1 MKFEVNEK
9 YKCHSA
15 CDHNCVWIFEVIKRT
30 AKQIV
35 ISDGE
40 KEFRC
45 KIHNEEYNKDE
56 FVFPLGNYSMCPI
69 LRAKNIA

>member
-9 YKCHSA
+9 YECRSA
-15 CDHNCVWIFEVIKRT
+15 CDHNCIWIFKVIKRT

-40 KEFRC
+40 TEFRC
-45 KIHNEEYNKDE
+45 KIYNEERNNSE
-56 FVFPLGNYSMCPI
+56 FVFPLGNYSMCPV

>member
-1 MKFEVNEK
+1 MKFEVNKK
-9 YKCHSA
+9 YKCRSV
-15 CDHNCVWIFEVIKRT
+15 CDHNCIWIFEVIKRT

-56 FVFPLGNYSMCPI
+56 FVFPHGNYSMCPV
-69 LRAKNIA
+69 LRASNIA